1 MIDEKELS
9 MLVVTEDTPVNEKP
23 IKEVLIDYEEKQTL
37 VAFAT
42 TLETIARKLKEEGQ
56 FTFAQGNERFIIT
69 PNAEL
74 EAEFKY
80 EKKGTKHSFEIEF
93 EWDKNDAVS
102 GKMKIE

>member
-1 MIDEKELS
+1 MTDKNRP
-9 MLVVTEDTPVNEKP
+9 DTPVLKDGSSAKEKP
-23 IKEVLIDYEEKQTL
+23 LKEILIDYEEKQTL

-42 TLETIARKLKEEGQ
+42 TLETIARKLKEDGQ
-56 FTFAQGNERFIIT
+56 FTFTQGTERLTIV

-93 EWDKNDAVS
+93 EWDEQDVAS